1 MSEGRKLEAAGNLER
16 ALGAYVSERDWEN
29 SVRLAMQLNRHL
41 DAARYCLQAQRP
53 WDAAVCFQRGG
64 SHKECLAALLQV
76 TPAHARYRDACVHAI
91 RVARTL
97 GTPID
102 SLSSFFMPF
111 IS

>member
-64 SHKECLAALLQV
+64 SQKECLAALLQV
-76 TPAHARYRDACVHAI
+76 TPAHSRYLVVLHAVHQVRACV
-91 RVARTL
+91 AR
-97 GTPID
+97 
-102 SLSSFFMPF
+102 
-111 IS
+111 